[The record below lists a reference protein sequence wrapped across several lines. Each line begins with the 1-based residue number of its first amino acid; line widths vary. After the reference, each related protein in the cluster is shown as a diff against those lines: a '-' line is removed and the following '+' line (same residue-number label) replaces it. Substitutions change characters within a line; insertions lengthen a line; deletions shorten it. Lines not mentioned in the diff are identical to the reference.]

1 MTTVS
6 KKSEQKR
13 LHSCVFA
20 QSKEV
25 KIRQKL
31 GQHDCETLKSA
42 TLELAPPL
50 ECRQG

>member
-31 GQHDCETLKSA
+31 GLYRCYCKTRNFSCVMTRKLSDS
-42 TLELAPPL
+42 
-50 ECRQG
+50 

>member
-31 GQHDCETLKSA
+31 GQHDC
-42 TLELAPPL
+42 
-50 ECRQG
+50 